1 MNVEQLKGRD
11 YVLVIDKSG
20 SMEEKDTP
28 TGQTRW
34 AYAQESALAIAR
46 RVAEFD
52 PDGITVIPFAG
63 TFKMYENTTPEKLKD
78 VWAENTP
85 MGGTMLAPVLK
96 AVFESYAKRKAANQA
111 KPNGELLLVITD
123 GQPQDEAAVAST
135 IVQFGN
141 KLDNADSEY
150 GISFIQVG
158 KDLSASAFLKRL
170 DDDLT
175 KQGAKHDIVDT
186 KTMEEV
192 ETIGLTETLIA
203 ALND

>member
-1 MNVEQLKGRD
+1 MNLEALKNRD
-11 YVLVIDKSG
+11 FVLVIDKSG

-28 TGQTRW
+28 TGQSRW
-34 AYAQESALAIAR
+34 AYAQESTLAIAR
-46 RVAEFD
+46 KVNEFD

-63 TFKMYENTTPEKLKD
+63 TFKSYLNTTPEKLKD
-78 VWAENTP
+78 VWVENSP
-85 MGGTMLAPVLK
+85 MGGTVLAPVLRS
-96 AVFESYAKRKAANQA
+96 VFESYLARKAANQA
-111 KPNGELLLVITD
+111 KPNGEMLLVITD
-123 GQPQDEAAVAST
+123 GQPQDENEVAKT
-135 IVQFGN
+135 IVNFAN
-141 KLDNADSEY
+141 KLENADSEY

-158 KDLSASAFLKRL
+158 KDASAAAFLKRL